1 MKCLILAAGKGSRL
15 RSEAESK
22 PLLPLLGLSLIE
34 RVIRSAQ
41 EAGADEFHV
50 VVGHQREK
58 VQAFLEDLASRQGLR
73 ISTIENAHWADRENG
88 FSVLQARDRLAE
100 PFLLLMADHVI
111 EPALVRDL
119 MALPLK
125 NGEIALAIDSQVDNP
140 LLDPEDVTRVRQESG
155 CIQDLGKGLT
165 PFDGLDTG
173 VFHCSPAIFEAL
185 EHCSREGDTSL
196 SGAIRRLAANGQ
208 AKAVDVSG
216 RFWIDVDDPA
226 SLRRAERAMLGQQ
239 GGKQQDGPVSRWL
252 NRPLSTRLS
261 RILLKFPISPNQIS
275 LFSFALSLL
284 AAGLIAR
291 GGYPALALG
300 GVLAQVASIIDG
312 CDGEVARL
320 KYLRSDYGGWL
331 DAVLDRYADA
341 FLLFGLTW
349 HAYTQNFAP
358 IALGVGFLAIIGSF
372 LVSYTADKYDKLMQN
387 RVQKGLRVGRDVR
400 VLLICLGALLNQPY
414 AVLVMVAVLMNA
426 ETVRRLFV
434 CRNNG

>member
-1 MKCLILAAGKGSRL
+1 
-15 RSEAESK
+15 
-22 PLLPLLGLSLIE
+22 
-34 RVIRSAQ
+34 
-41 EAGADEFHV
+41 
-50 VVGHQREK
+50 
-58 VQAFLEDLASRQGLR
+58 
-73 ISTIENAHWADRENG
+73 
-88 FSVLQARDRLAE
+88 
-100 PFLLLMADHVI
+100 
-111 EPALVRDL
+111 
-119 MALPLK
+119 
-125 NGEIALAIDSQVDNP
+125 
-140 LLDPEDVTRVRQESG
+140 
-155 CIQDLGKGLT
+155 
-165 PFDGLDTG
+165 
-173 VFHCSPAIFEAL
+173 
-185 EHCSREGDTSL
+185 
-196 SGAIRRLAANGQ
+196 LAANGQ

-239 GGKQQDGPVSRWL
+239 GGKLQDGPVSRWL

-291 GGYPALALG
+291 EGYPALALG
-300 GVLAQVASIIDG
+300 GLLAQVASIIDG

-387 RVQKGLRVGRDVR
+387 RVHKGLRVGRDVR

-414 AVLVMVAVLMNA
+414 AVLMIIAVLMNA